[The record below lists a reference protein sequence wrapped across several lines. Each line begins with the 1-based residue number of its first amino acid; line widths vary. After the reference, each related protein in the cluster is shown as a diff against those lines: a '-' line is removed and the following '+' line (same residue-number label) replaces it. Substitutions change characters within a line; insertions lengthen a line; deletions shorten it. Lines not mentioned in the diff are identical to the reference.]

1 MSIDITVEMLG
12 GLGDGIASYQG
23 KQVFIPKACAGDR
36 LEVDFVHEN
45 RDGIQASIKRV
56 IDAGPQRQEAPCRY
70 FDHCGGCT
78 LQQLIP
84 AAYQAFKTH
93 MLHNALERAG
103 FSNPKAEVLFMP
115 PHSRRRVEFK
125 VRHEGNNV
133 ALAFHDLRSHNAT
146 VIDECLL
153 LVPKLQALI
162 APLNEQ
168 LSDLDFSQALYSVGL
183 TKADHGIDMLLTLK
197 NYDLSAVPSL
207 EALAKALGI
216 ARISVRTPNEKA
228 IIVASL
234 QPVEM
239 QLGDYAITLPPEAF
253 LQATAEGQAELT
265 RMALEA
271 TQSSSAVVD
280 LFCGIGSYSFPLS
293 HHVKTHAVELDESM
307 VRTLKESIKR
317 HALTNVSAQRRDLF
331 KQPLTATE
339 LSTYAAA
346 IINPPRLGAKAQCQ
360 QLAESQLKTVVMISC
375 NPATFAR
382 DMLILKKAGFAME
395 TVRAIDQFV
404 WSQHLEIAAVLRR

>member
-1 MSIDITVEMLG
+1 M
-12 GLGDGIASYQG
+12 
-23 KQVFIPKACAGDR
+23 
-36 LEVDFVHEN
+36 
-45 RDGIQASIKRV
+45 
-56 IDAGPQRQEAPCRY
+56 
-70 FDHCGGCT
+70 
-78 LQQLIP
+78 
-84 AAYQAFKTH
+84 
-93 MLHNALERAG
+93 
-103 FSNPKAEVLFMP
+103 
-115 PHSRRRVEFK
+115 
-125 VRHEGNNV
+125 RHEGNNV

-293 HHVKTHAVELDESM
+293 HHVKTHAVELDEAM